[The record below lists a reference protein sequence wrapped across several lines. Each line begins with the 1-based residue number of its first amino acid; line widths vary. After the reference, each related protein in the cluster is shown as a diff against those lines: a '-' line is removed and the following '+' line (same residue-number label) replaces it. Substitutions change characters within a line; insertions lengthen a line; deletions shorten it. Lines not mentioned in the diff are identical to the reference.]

1 MEEREELLTIRVKKS
16 KVKAF
21 RYMLKLFNFV
31 TMESPIEKVERY
43 IRTAPKDV
51 PLTEDDIVGILKRQ

>member
-1 MEEREELLTIRVKKS
+1 
-16 KVKAF
+16 
-21 RYMLKLFNFV
+21 MLKLFNLV

-51 PLTEDDIVGILKRQ
+51 PITEDEIVGMIKLQ